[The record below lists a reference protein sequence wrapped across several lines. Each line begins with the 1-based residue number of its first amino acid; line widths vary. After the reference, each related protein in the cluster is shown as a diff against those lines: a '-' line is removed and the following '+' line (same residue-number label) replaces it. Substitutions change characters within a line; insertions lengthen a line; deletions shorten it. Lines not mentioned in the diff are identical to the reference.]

1 MYSKQSHSFMTTDT
15 PISPIYPIATDPA
28 SMIFTPGTAIP
39 DDLNIPRQRAEVL
52 QEIYQDSASRVLF
65 EKLSPSEQEALLE
78 FCIGNRN
85 LKVTYDPFFHHIFDP
100 VTKPNRLNSFLS
112 AILMQPVKVI
122 AVLPREGI
130 RLSAESSLMI
140 MDILVELSDGTL
152 VCVEMQKIGYH
163 FPIERIFCYGA
174 DLLVRQYGHIR
185 DTLGDSFTYKDMK
198 PVYIIVLM
206 EKSPAVF
213 HSHVDTFLHHSDF
226 RLDSGIRVKNLMHFL
241 YIPLDIFLKMPHNEL
256 TELEAWL
263 YFLSSDNPLHI
274 QKIVEKYPFFRELY
288 QDIIDFRYHPKEL
301 ISMFSEALIIADR
314 NTVHLMIDELKQE
327 SAEKDL
333 LLAAKDTIISEKDAA
348 LSEKDTIIS
357 EKDVALSEKDT
368 IISEKDAA
376 LSEKDTIIAQM
387 AAKIKELE
395 TNIVF

>member
-1 MYSKQSHSFMTTDT
+1 MYSKQSHSFMTTNN
-15 PISPIYPIATDPA
+15 PISPVYPIAADPA
-28 SMIFTPGTAIP
+28 SMISTPGTAIP
-39 DDLNIPRQRAEVL
+39 DDLNIPRPREEVL
-52 QEIYQDSASRVLF
+52 QEIYQDSASRVHF
-65 EKLSPSEQEALLE
+65 EKLSASEQEALLE

-85 LKVTYDPFFHHIFDP
+85 LKITYDPFFHHIFDP

-152 VCVEMQKIGYH
+152 ICVEMQKIGYD

-174 DLLVRQYGHIR
+174 DLLVRQYGRIR

-213 HSHVDTFLHHSDF
+213 RSHTDIFLHHSDF

-274 QKIVEKYPFFRELY
+274 QKIMEKYPFFRELY
-288 QDIIDFRYHPKEL
+288 QDIVDFRYHPKEL

-327 SAEKDL
+327 TAEKDL

-348 LSEKDTIIS
+348 LSEKDA
-357 EKDVALSEKDT
+357 ALSEKDT